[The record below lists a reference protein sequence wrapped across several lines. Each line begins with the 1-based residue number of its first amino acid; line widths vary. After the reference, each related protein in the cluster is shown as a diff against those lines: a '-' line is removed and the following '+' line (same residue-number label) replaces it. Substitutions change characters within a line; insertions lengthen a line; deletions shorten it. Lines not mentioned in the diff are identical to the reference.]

1 MPNPIS
7 PPRPSEIEQKTRLED
22 RRADWERPTLRRL
35 AAIEAQQQHGHGGGE
50 GGEGGNHR
58 HSRG

>member
-7 PPRPSEIEQKTRLED
+7 TPRPSEIEQKTRLED

-35 AAIEAQQQHGHGGGE
+35 AAIEAQQQHRQG
-50 GGEGGNHR
+50 GGEGGNHH